1 MSSVL
6 LRALLLFYLHVHLQ
20 PNISPSFISF
30 FFFLSDTAPP
40 EIYSLPLPDPLPIS
54 PEAGAPAL
62 AGRAHE
68 GRAGSVAAAPPAA
81 PVPRRADLG
90 ARRDRPG
97 RDPPVPHRIPRA
109 ARRDGVA
116 HVALHAG
123 RDRARVAGPDDQ
135 RGPPSVRRSARGA
148 RGTDRAHQA
157 DRVGAGWRGGRRQ
170 PGDRRGA
177 GRVRRGERL
186 PLPER
191 GARGATGGR
200 ARDQRPP
207 PGRSPGGRSVDRG
220 SADRGSDPA
229 RVRARCGGRRVI
241 RRYAALIRNAW
252 LVDLQYRASIVL
264 WLLWGVAEPA
274 IALGIWWTIAGDG
287 SVAGYA
293 RADFAR
299 YFFAVMLINQ
309 LTIAWDSW
317 YLDRWIR
324 EGDLNYRLARPLHPA
339 HEAVAENIAYKAR
352 TASVIL
358 VVWLL
363 VAAAWPAVRLPFDP
377 GRWAIT
383 AVAVLLAAAMR
394 FFISFTTGLLAFWTT
409 RATAIMELHARVS
422 LFLAG
427 RIAPLALLPPAVAG
441 VAGVLWF
448 RSMLA
453 FPVDLLTG
461 AVQGTD
467 AILRGL
473 GGQIVW
479 LAVWILACRVAWSRG
494 IRKYGAVGG

>member
-1 MSSVL
+1 
-6 LRALLLFYLHVHLQ
+6 
-20 PNISPSFISF
+20 
-30 FFFLSDTAPP
+30 
-40 EIYSLPLPDPLPIS
+40 
-54 PEAGAPAL
+54 
-62 AGRAHE
+62 
-68 GRAGSVAAAPPAA
+68 
-81 PVPRRADLG
+81 
-90 ARRDRPG
+90 
-97 RDPPVPHRIPRA
+97 
-109 ARRDGVA
+109 
-116 HVALHAG
+116 
-123 RDRARVAGPDDQ
+123 
-135 RGPPSVRRSARGA
+135 
-148 RGTDRAHQA
+148 
-157 DRVGAGWRGGRRQ
+157 
-170 PGDRRGA
+170 
-177 GRVRRGERL
+177 
-186 PLPER
+186 
-191 GARGATGGR
+191 
-200 ARDQRPP
+200 
-207 PGRSPGGRSVDRG
+207 
-220 SADRGSDPA
+220 
-229 RVRARCGGRRVI
+229 VI

-352 TASVIL
+352 TATSSQTTRMTL
-358 VVWLL
+358 
-363 VAAAWPAVRLPFDP
+363 AVRLPFDP

-383 AVAVLLAAAMR
+383 VVAVLLAAAMR

-409 RATAIMELHARVS
+409 RATAIMELHAGVS

-441 VAGVLWF
+441 IAGVLWF

-453 FPVDLLTG
+453 FPVDLMTG
-461 AVQGTD
+461 AVHGTD
-467 AILRGL
+467 AIVRGL
-473 GGQIVW
+473 AAQIFW
-479 LAVWILACRVAWSRG
+479 LGIWIVAYRIAWTRG

>member
-1 MSSVL
+1 MGPPARGDVPAEPRD
-6 LRALLLFYLHVHLQ
+6 LRH
-20 PNISPSFISF
+20 PGGR
-30 FFFLSDTAPP
+30 
-40 EIYSLPLPDPLPIS
+40 LPGAAGRAGHPARAGRRA
-54 PEAGAPAL
+54 PEAGASAL
-62 AGRAHE
+62 ARRAHE
-68 GRAGSVAAAPPAA
+68 VRAGSVAAASPAA

-109 ARRDGVA
+109 ARRDRA
-116 HVALHAG
+116 THVALHAG
-123 RDRARVAGPDDQ
+123 RDRARVAGADDQ
-135 RGPPSVRRSARGA
+135 PGPPAVRRSARGA
-148 RGTDRAHQA
+148 RGADRAHQA
-157 DRVGAGWRGGRRQ
+157 DRVGARWRGGRRQ

-177 GRVRRGERL
+177 GRVRRREEL
-186 PLPER
+186 PFPDR
-191 GARGATGGR
+191 APRGAT
-200 ARDQRPP
+200 
-207 PGRSPGGRSVDRG
+207 
-220 SADRGSDPA
+220 PA
-229 RVRARCGGRRVI
+229 R
-241 RRYAALIRNAW
+241 AA
-252 LVDLQYRASIVL
+252 
-264 WLLWGVAEPA
+264 
-274 IALGIWWTIAGDG
+274 
-287 SVAGYA
+287 
-293 RADFAR
+293 FAR

-309 LTIAWDSW
+309 LTITWDSW

-363 VAAAWPAVRLPFDP
+363 AAAAWPAVRLAFDP

-479 LAVWILACRVAWSRG
+479 LAVWILAYRVAWSRG

>member
-1 MSSVL
+1 
-6 LRALLLFYLHVHLQ
+6 
-20 PNISPSFISF
+20 
-30 FFFLSDTAPP
+30 
-40 EIYSLPLPDPLPIS
+40 
-54 PEAGAPAL
+54 
-62 AGRAHE
+62 
-68 GRAGSVAAAPPAA
+68 
-81 PVPRRADLG
+81 
-90 ARRDRPG
+90 
-97 RDPPVPHRIPRA
+97 
-109 ARRDGVA
+109 
-116 HVALHAG
+116 
-123 RDRARVAGPDDQ
+123 
-135 RGPPSVRRSARGA
+135 
-148 RGTDRAHQA
+148 
-157 DRVGAGWRGGRRQ
+157 
-170 PGDRRGA
+170 
-177 GRVRRGERL
+177 
-186 PLPER
+186 
-191 GARGATGGR
+191 
-200 ARDQRPP
+200 
-207 PGRSPGGRSVDRG
+207 
-220 SADRGSDPA
+220 
-229 RVRARCGGRRVI
+229 VRARRGGRRVI
-241 RRYAALIRNAW
+241 SRYAALIRNAW

-363 VAAAWPAVRLPFDP
+363 AVWP
-377 GRWAIT
+377 
-383 AVAVLLAAAMR
+383 
-394 FFISFTTGLLAFWTT
+394 T

-479 LAVWILACRVAWSRG
+479 LAVWILAYRVAWTRG